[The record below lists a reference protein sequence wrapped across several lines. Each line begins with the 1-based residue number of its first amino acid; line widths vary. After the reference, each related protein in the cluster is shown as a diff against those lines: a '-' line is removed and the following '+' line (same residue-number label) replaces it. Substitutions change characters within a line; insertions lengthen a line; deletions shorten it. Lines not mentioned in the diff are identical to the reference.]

1 MRLHQLWLWQML
13 LASAVMFIILFR
25 MRHFRFHWIVHVLC
39 VCDVLGIRVHCL
51 IIAQLFLVVVNEY
64 SLTFPSI
71 VSVLSDY
78 VSWLNLSLFSIVN
91 LSCKVAFIDQF
102 DRLKIVTLV
111 PIALTAALGLMHAL
125 LRFDVLFEER
135 KRRRWQHLLFTSVLV
150 VMFLVLPSVWVADRP
165 HLRHFASVIVQWLL
179 AKTATA
185 THWLC
190 KCFGVFDCVC
200 HRRRLRSSN
209 PCDASH
215 STTAPTASSST
226 TASTATPSATR
237 R

>member
-1 MRLHQLWLWQML
+1 MCVRC
-13 LASAVMFIILFR
+13 A
-25 MRHFRFHWIVHVLC
+25 RHSIVTPS
-39 VCDVLGIRVHCL
+39 
-51 IIAQLFLVVVNEY
+51 QLFLVVVNEY

-165 HLRHFASVIVQWLL
+165 HLRHFASVIVQWCMCRPGC
-179 AKTATA
+179 
-185 THWLC
+185 WLRPQRQRIGC
-190 KCFGVFDCVC
+190 VSVLGSSIACVTGVV
-200 HRRRLRSSN
+200 
-209 PCDASH
+209 
-215 STTAPTASSST
+215 
-226 TASTATPSATR
+226 
-237 R
+237 